1 MVRIAE
7 KKELLRNVR
16 HTKNL
21 MNNELSDINKETA
34 RMDVAAAAERE
45 RTAKLVLEAS
55 RKEKDEILK
64 RAS

>member
-21 MNNELSDINKETA
+21 MNNELGDINKEMA
-34 RMDVAAAAERE
+34 RLDV
-45 RTAKLVLEAS
+45 
-55 RKEKDEILK
+55 
-64 RAS
+64 